1 MQSAPPSYGAVDSAR
16 DKQMKSIGL
25 GLLLGSVALVAVP
38 AILMS
43 SGSMKKYGS
52 FLVFFT
58 EKKDDFEKRKLI
70 GIHDVW

>member
-1 MQSAPPSYGAVDSAR
+1 MANKYINAICAPSYGAVDSAR

-52 FLVFFT
+52 FFFSSP
-58 EKKDDFEKRKLI
+58 KKKMILT
-70 GIHDVW
+70 HWNS